1 MQGVVSMGLL
11 ILAGVF
17 FLKVAWN
24 LTVPFEL
31 ARRKDERAG
40 KRGQTPRVM
49 KRLFLLVWTAAL
61 AAVAAGAEVP
71 LPDEGEVA
79 QEVLPIW
86 SPMVGEKAKEGKV
99 AFMGFD
105 YGEEV
110 EWEPGEHFVF
120 DAWPGRYLARKF
132 ALETPWH
139 GFESVEA
146 WGDVDTRLPMALVF
160 ERYVPEGSM
169 EDAEKWMEKMVQ
181 AFPEECGIELLRT
194 DCGGDCREARGMKGG
209 LAAWVCA
216 GWYVISRPVGESV
229 SETVWES
236 EEGVLYQVRIKGT
249 APAKGPRICTE

>member
-1 MQGVVSMGLL
+1 
-11 ILAGVF
+11 
-17 FLKVAWN
+17 
-24 LTVPFEL
+24 
-31 ARRKDERAG
+31 
-40 KRGQTPRVM
+40 M
-49 KRLFLLVWTAAL
+49 KRLFLLVWVATV
-61 AAVAAGAEVP
+61 AAVAVGEEVP
-71 LPDEGEVA
+71 LPDEGAVA
-79 QEVLPIW
+79 EEVLPVW

-181 AFPEECGIELLRT
+181 AFPEECGMELLRT
-194 DCGGDCREARGMKGG
+194 DCGGNCREARGMKGG

-216 GWYVISRPVGESV
+216 GRYSSRIPVGTSD
-229 SETVWES
+229 SDAVWEC
-236 EEGVLYQVRIKGT
+236 GVLYQVHIKGT
-249 APAKGPRICTE
+249 APAKEP